1 MPVYKKTIAALLA
14 AAALAVPAAA
24 KDGRA
29 SERPERSVLTTE
41 TALELACA
49 NNPSLAAAEARIEQ
63 ARQQIAQA
71 RADKLPK
78 LYAALVG
85 AWQGEEGAIP
95 AYQGEPGHSIPIG
108 YALNSFEE
116 AYQAALGVQWLIF
129 SSGAAEN
136 TIAAR
141 KMAFRGIQTRE
152 VRTGQAVENA
162 VLVSY
167 YNLQRARAKLGVA
180 EEVLALSKEHLS
192 QVRNFF
198 KYGVVAQDEVL
209 RVEVDVSNGEL
220 NVISAK
226 NAVDVRWRA
235 LERAVG
241 TELRSKF
248 DLPEPNRN
256 AAPKDAPQWDEAS
269 LYALRPELK
278 ALDFS
283 RRAALAVA
291 AAAQGSSGPKIVAGG
306 EAFAQGRDFWPDE
319 LDTWKLSLS
328 LRWDLRRRQGPRPG
342 QRVQSPGAGAA
353 CPDRRRE
360 TASRAG
366 SLVGAAE
373 LRIGAPA
380 HRRGFAPGRQRE
392 RRLSHG
398 PAALQVQRRH
408 QPRRARRPHR
418 PDQRPHPACRRRLR
432 HEQQPRRSRLCARP
446 LGTVQAARRRFVR
459 GGRTAQRE
467 KMKSAPAER
476 PPF

>member
-1 MPVYKKTIAALLA
+1 MPVYKETIAALLA
-14 AAALAVPAAA
+14 AAVLAVPAAA

-29 SERPERSVLTTE
+29 SKRPERPVLTTE

-63 ARQQIAQA
+63 ARQQLAQA

-78 LYAALVG
+78 LYAALAG
-85 AWQGEEGAIP
+85 AWQGEEGKVP
-95 AYQGEPGHSIPIG
+95 AVVTVDPKSDPPKVFSG

-116 AYQAALGVQWLIF
+116 AYQAALGVQWLLF
-129 SSGAAEN
+129 SSGAVEN

-141 KMAFRGIQTRE
+141 TMAFRGIQTRE

-167 YNLQRARAKLGVA
+167 YNLQRARAKLAVA

-248 DLPEPNRN
+248 DLPEPDRN
-256 AAPKDAPQWDEAS
+256 AAPKDAPHWDEAS

-291 AAAQGSSGPKIVAGG
+291 AASRASTGPKIVAGG
-306 EAFAQGRDFWPDE
+306 EVFNTGRDFWPDD

-328 LRWDLRRRQGPRPG
+328 LRWDFYDGGKARAQVKEYRARAQELLAQIEDVKRQVALEVSSAQLNFESAR
-342 QRVQSPGAGAA
+342 QRIDV
-353 CPDRRRE
+353 
-360 TASRAG
+360 ASRQVASAQEDYRMALLRYKSSVG
-366 SLVGAAE
+366 TNLDVLDARTALTNARTQLVDAVYDMNSSRADLDYALG
-373 LRIGAPA
+373 LS
-380 HRRGFAPGRQRE
+380 E
-392 RRLSHG
+392 RFKLPDAVP
-398 PAALQVQRRH
+398 PAA
-408 QPRRARRPHR
+408 A
-418 PDQRPHPACRRRLR
+418 
-432 HEQQPRRSRLCARP
+432 
-446 LGTVQAARRRFVR
+446 
-459 GGRTAQRE
+459 GRNGA
-467 KMKSAPAER
+467 KN
-476 PPF
+476 

>member
-1 MPVYKKTIAALLA
+1 MPVYKKTIAVLLLA
-14 AAALAVPAAA
+14 AAFAVPAAA
-24 KDGRA
+24 KNVRDEKRSGR
-29 SERPERSVLTTE
+29 PVLTTE

-78 LYAALVG
+78 LYAALAG
-85 AWQGEEGAIP
+85 AWQGEEGKVP
-95 AYQGEPGHSIPIG
+95 AVTVDSKTGQIFSG

-116 AYQAALGVQWLIF
+116 AYQAAIGVQWLLF
-129 SSGAAEN
+129 SSGAVEN

-141 KMAFRGIQTRE
+141 TMAVRGIQTRE

-167 YNLQRARAKLGVA
+167 YNLQRARAKLAVA
-180 EEVLALSKEHLS
+180 EEVLDLSKEHLT

-248 DLPEPNRN
+248 DLPEPDRN
-256 AAPKDAPQWDEAS
+256 AAPKDAPRWDEAS

-291 AAAQGSSGPKIVAGG
+291 AAAQGSTGPKVVAGG
-306 EAFAQGRDFWPDE
+306 EAFAQGRNFWPDE

-328 LRWDLRRRQGPRPG
+328 LRWDFYDGGKARAQVKEYKARAQELLAQIEDVKRQVALEASSAQLNFESAR
-342 QRVQSPGAGAA
+342 QRV
-353 CPDRRRE
+353 DV
-360 TASRAG
+360 ASRQVASAQEDYRMALLRYKSSVG
-366 SLVGAAE
+366 TTLDVLDARTALTNARTQLVDAVYDMNSSRADLDYALGLSERFKLSDGASLAAE
-373 LRIGAPA
+373 GRHGA
-380 HRRGFAPGRQRE
+380 
-392 RRLSHG
+392 
-398 PAALQVQRRH
+398 
-408 QPRRARRPHR
+408 
-418 PDQRPHPACRRRLR
+418 
-432 HEQQPRRSRLCARP
+432 
-446 LGTVQAARRRFVR
+446 
-459 GGRTAQRE
+459 
-467 KMKSAPAER
+467 KN
-476 PPF
+476 

>member
-95 AYQGEPGHSIPIG
+95 AYQGEPGHSLPIG

-256 AAPKDAPQWDEAS
+256 AASKDAPQWDEAS

-328 LRWDLRRRQGPRPG
+328 LRWDFYDGGKARAQVKEYKARAQELLAQIEDVKRQ
-342 QRVQSPGAGAA
+342 VA
-353 CPDRRRE
+353 
-360 TASRAG
+360 
-366 SLVGAAE
+366 LVGAAE

>member
-1 MPVYKKTIAALLA
+1 MPVYKETIAAFLA
-14 AAALAVPAAA
+14 AAVLAVPAAA

-29 SERPERSVLTTE
+29 SKRPERPVLTTE
-41 TALELACA
+41 TALELAYE

-63 ARQQIAQA
+63 ARQQLAQA

-78 LYAALVG
+78 LYAALAG

-95 AYQGEPGHSIPIG
+95 AYQGDPGHGTLIG

-241 TELRSKF
+241 TELRSQF
-248 DLPEPNRN
+248 DLPEPDRN
-256 AAPKDAPQWDEAS
+256 AAPKDAPRWDEAS

-291 AAAQGSSGPKIVAGG
+291 AAARAANGPKIVAGG
-306 EAFAQGRDFWPDE
+306 EVFTMGRDFWPRE
-319 LDTWKLSLS
+319 LDTWKLSLG
-328 LRWDLRRRQGPRPG
+328 LRWDFYDGGKARAQVKEYRARAQELLAQIEDVKRQVALEVSSAQLNFESAR
-342 QRVQSPGAGAA
+342 QRV
-353 CPDRRRE
+353 DV
-360 TASRAG
+360 ASRQVASAQEDYRMALLRYKSNVG
-366 SLVGAAE
+366 TNLDVLDARTALTNARTQLVDAVYDMNSSRADLDYALGLSERFKLPDGASLAAE
-373 LRIGAPA
+373 GRHGA
-380 HRRGFAPGRQRE
+380 
-392 RRLSHG
+392 
-398 PAALQVQRRH
+398 
-408 QPRRARRPHR
+408 
-418 PDQRPHPACRRRLR
+418 
-432 HEQQPRRSRLCARP
+432 
-446 LGTVQAARRRFVR
+446 
-459 GGRTAQRE
+459 
-467 KMKSAPAER
+467 KN
-476 PPF
+476 